1 MEWLR
6 SSVLGISDPAPP
18 ARKPNAVL
26 ERHKKD
32 SQTKS
37 YDERAEALVRAQAMK
52 IEMKEMEIA
61 ESEAL
66 CRKAVKDRDQ
76 GKAKRHLMRVNQLKQ
91 ELNTLRAKHNNLS
104 QTGSKIADAN
114 QNLAQ
119 ALLVKDG
126 ADELEGAV
134 AAMDE
139 INLDDAVDKL
149 QDNAA
154 IVQEHDDRLS
164 EPILGNTVLMEDD
177 VDDQLAAMMREQDE
191 KDAAS
196 INFPNAHN
204 PLASSQTS
212 VPNTPKEENKGIS
225 N

>member
-6 SSVLGISDPAPP
+6 STIGISDPAPP
-18 ARKPNAVL
+18 PKKPNAVL
-26 ERHKKD
+26 ERHKQESTVK
-32 SQTKS
+32 T
-37 YDERAEALVRAQAMK
+37 YDERSGALVRAQAMK

-61 ESEAL
+61 ESDAL
-66 CRKAVKDRDQ
+66 CRKAVKERNQ
-76 GKAKRHLMRVNQLKQ
+76 AQAKRHLTRSNQLKQ

-126 ADELEGAV
+126 ADELQGAV
-134 AAMDE
+134 DAMEE
-139 INLDDAVDKL
+139 IDLDDAIDKL

-164 EPILGNTVLMEDD
+164 EPILGSNAIMDDD
-177 VDDQLAAMMREQDE
+177 VDDQLAAMMQQQDDA
-191 KDAAS
+191 DAAAV
-196 INFPNAHN
+196 NFPSVHYLVANAD
-204 PLASSQTS
+204 LKTGGVA
-212 VPNTPKEENKGIS
+212 EENGVIR